1 MAGTA
6 ATNIRSYRD
15 LKVWQQA
22 MELIPNVYESIRKLP
37 KEENYAL
44 ADQIRRAAVSIPAN
58 IAEGHGRA
66 HRREYIQFL
75 SIARGSLAELAT
87 LLEIAHRLG
96 YLTSDDLDP
105 LMHKSDNLGRPLNA
119 LIASLRAKS
128 LP

>member
-1 MAGTA
+1 MVGTA

-87 LLEIAHRLG
+87 LLEIAYRLG

>member
-1 MAGTA
+1 MAYFSLDQAQNSNFSLSKTSHFLFCSG
-6 ATNIRSYRD
+6 ATVIRSR
-15 LKVWQQA
+15 L
-22 MELIPNVYESIRKLP
+22 LLHTP
-37 KEENYAL
+37 L

-66 HRREYIQFL
+66 HRKEYLQFL

>member
-22 MELIPNVYESIRKLP
+22 MEVIPDVYESIRKLP

-58 IAEGHGRA
+58 IAEGHARA
-66 HRREYIQFL
+66 HRKEYLQFL

-96 YLTSDDLDP
+96 YLPVNSHEALQR
-105 LMHKSDNLGRPLNA
+105 SIDNLNPRLNA
-119 LIASLRAKS
+119 LITTLKS
-128 LP
+128 KPEP